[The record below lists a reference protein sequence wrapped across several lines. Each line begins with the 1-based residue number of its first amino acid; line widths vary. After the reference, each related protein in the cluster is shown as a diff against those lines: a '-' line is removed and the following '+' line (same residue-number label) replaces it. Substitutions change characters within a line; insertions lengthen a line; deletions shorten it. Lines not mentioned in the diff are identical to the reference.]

1 MATAA
6 RPRPPPEPEPRYHP
20 ATGRNTFQW
29 GGPTFRHPHPARHHR
44 RHRRRRHS
52 GPPSLRRRPKS
63 GKVCLES
70 GRHHNAGKL
79 KPPNRKP
86 CSRRQVAFLL
96 GGLIP
101 TVIPAGGLIPTVIP
115 VGGLIFTVIPAGG
128 LIFTVIP
135 DIYRHSGASRN
146 PGIPNFSPSFRRKPE
161 SSGAFRTP
169 ACAGATACQP
179 NHLKRNAAPA
189 ASNR

>member
-6 RPRPPPEPEPRYHP
+6 RPRSPPEPEPRYHP

-29 GGPTFRHPHPARHHR
+29 GGPTFRHSHPARQP
-44 RHRRRRHS
+44 RRRHS
-52 GPPSLRRRPKS
+52 GLPSLQRRPKS
-63 GKVCLES
+63 GKVCLDS
-70 GRHHNAGKL
+70 GRHRNAGKL

-86 CSRRQVAFLL
+86 CSRRLVAFLL

-115 VGGLIFTVIPAGG
+115 VAG

-146 PGIPNFSPSFRRKPE
+146 PGIPNFHRHSGESRNLAALPDSGLRRSDGLPAQPPKTKRRPRRLKSLTLQSPAVRVF
-161 SSGAFRTP
+161 
-169 ACAGATACQP
+169 CQI
-179 NHLKRNAAPA
+179 
-189 ASNR
+189 